1 MGRLVVP
8 KVTLDSALRATLGNI
23 DTELALCDEQ
33 GQTVAHVL
41 PAATFNRLIYA
52 WARSQLSQDEI
63 EQARNEPG
71 GMTTAE
77 AVGYLENL
85 IRPSQD

>member
-1 MGRLVVP
+1 VS
-8 KVTLDSALRATLGNI
+8 KVTLDSELRAKLGNV

-33 GQTVAHVL
+33 GHTVAHVL
-41 PAATFNRLIYA
+41 PAATFNKLIYA

-71 GMTTAE
+71 GMTTTE
-77 AVGYLENL
+77 AVAYLNKL
-85 IRPSQD
+85 VLSSQY